1 MKIKSKSLIIGI
13 LLGVVIMF
21 VVGAAGTYRE
31 GRYQLGG
38 GSDRSYVLDTKTGEV
53 WERGHA
59 GPEYGYSIYLGTNE
73 KPAFEMIVSDN

>member
-1 MKIKSKSLIIGI
+1 MKIKSNSLIIGI

-21 VVGAAGTYRE
+21 VVGATGTHRE
-31 GRYQLGG
+31 GKYQLSG

-59 GPEYGYSIYLGTNE
+59 GLEYGFSIYMGTNE
-73 KPAFEMIVSDN
+73 KPVCELIESDN